1 MTAPHTRHRHPER
14 HPMPL
19 APRTL
24 LVELWIETDSPAS
37 RVQDELER
45 ALTHR
50 FLTWG
55 IDTIVQEDHRTC
67 TEQGTDDHN
76 EGVARLAGARTYI
89 RTDGTPIDLTPRI
102 LERDDD

>member
-1 MTAPHTRHRHPER
+1 
-14 HPMPL
+14 MPL

-24 LVELWIETDSPAS
+24 LVELWIETDSPAG
-37 RVQDELER
+37 RVHDELVR

>member
-1 MTAPHTRHRHPER
+1 
-14 HPMPL
+14 MPPK
-19 APRTL
+19 PRTV
-24 LVELWIETDSPAS
+24 LVELWIETDTPTH

-55 IDTIVQEDHRTC
+55 IDTIVLEDTRTT
-67 TEQGTDDHN
+67 TEQATDDHN
-76 EGVARLAGARTYI
+76 EGVAMSLGWPRYV
-89 RTDGTPIDLTPRI
+89 RTDGTPIDLAPRI